1 VRKFNLNFFLKNKKK
16 SINCDLLIIMNN
28 TERVMTQILKCCK
41 HDGVQ
46 NRIWITSCRQHEI
59 QTRIINFVQINEI
72 RS

>member
-1 VRKFNLNFFLKNKKK
+1 
-16 SINCDLLIIMNN
+16 MNN

-46 NRIWITSCRQHEI
+46 NRIWITSCREHEI
-59 QTRIINFVQINEI
+59 QTRVINFVQINEI